1 MDTVTEGKMARAME
15 KSGGIAIF
23 HRFMS
28 VDKLEKELE
37 YVPIYAR
44 YISVGVDLEK
54 MWPKHIFDNVQG
66 VCLDVAH
73 AHHKRVGDVIDK
85 IIELDMELAI
95 IAGNVATIEGAK
107 FLLEH
112 GCSVVKAGIGAG
124 SACST
129 RIKTG
134 HGVPNFSCIME
145 IARLKQEYNFT
156 LIADGGIRN
165 GGDIAKA
172 IAAGANLVMLGSMLA
187 GTNEAP
193 GTIVKHQGV
202 ACKEYRGMASFN
214 AQRDKGNESPRSIEG
229 VSTFV
234 PLKGPVTN
242 ILESIKWDLR
252 SALSYS
258 GAKNIS
264 EFQQK
269 AKMIRVSSATAIENT
284 PHIAPNSV

>member
-1 MDTVTEGKMARAME
+1 MDTVTEGKMARAMHRA
-15 KSGGIAIF
+15 GGMAIF

-28 VDKLEKELE
+28 VERLEKELK
-37 YVPIYAR
+37 YIPIYAR

-66 VCLDVAH
+66 VCIDVAH
-73 AHHKRVGDVIDK
+73 AHHKRVGDVLDK
-85 IIELDMELAI
+85 IRELDLVI
-95 IAGNVATIEGAK
+95 IAGNVATIEGAR

-112 GCSVVKAGIGAG
+112 GCSVVKANIGGG
-124 SACST
+124 SSCTT
-129 RIKTG
+129 RLKTG
-134 HGVPNFSCIME
+134 HGVPNLSCIME
-145 IARLKQEYNFT
+145 IARLKQDYNFT

>member
-1 MDTVTEGKMARAME
+1 
-15 KSGGIAIF
+15 
-23 HRFMS
+23 
-28 VDKLEKELE
+28 
-37 YVPIYAR
+37 
-44 YISVGVDLEK
+44 
-54 MWPKHIFDNVQG
+54 
-66 VCLDVAH
+66 VAH
-73 AHHKRVGDVIDK
+73 AHHKRVGDVLDK
-85 IIELDMELAI
+85 IRELDLVI
-95 IAGNVATIEGAK
+95 IADNVATIEGAR

-112 GCSVVKAGIGAG
+112 GCSVVKANIGGG
-124 SACST
+124 SSCTT
-129 RIKTG
+129 RLKTG
-134 HGVPNFSCIME
+134 HGVPNLSCIME
-145 IARLKQEYNFT
+145 IARLKQDYNFT